1 MRWLLRATPWT
12 AQASEKTM
20 EVERLTAEKL
30 TLEDMLRTV
39 QADRADEA
47 NDADADTSD
56 TPTAAPP
63 LRAVDASKAPA
74 LGRCLLL
81 AMAWGTPNRCSGW
94 RTP

>member
-1 MRWLLRATPWT
+1 MPADLRTGQSTGSVLAAAGDESCGLT

-39 QADRADEA
+39 QADRVDEA

-56 TPTAAPP
+56 TPAAAPP
-63 LRAVDASKAPA
+63 RAADASKAPA
-74 LGRCLLL
+74 LGRC
-81 AMAWGTPNRCSGW
+81 
-94 RTP
+94 